1 MNRNTYYQVRKIL
14 RGGALTDNQQ
24 RYVDRLGSAEAKEAK
39 RREFEAYNA
48 SVAKQE
54 TQTRQGIIP
63 AHIEEATRTARE
75 RERYMEQL
83 AQEQAD
89 AGGFE
94 KWSYGDNKPIVFD
107 LPNQQIKAS
116 DGSPAVAIR
125 KNKWNNWEIDYADKS
140 REFVPTGDERFF
152 LIGQKIN
159 ADDIPELVEKIQMR
173 IERIKEEQER
183 QRASQSGLD
192 RFFESVNDALI
203 DIADV
208 GTLFTPSI
216 ASTAYE
222 TFRPEKSS
230 ERRERQVN
238 EFVEGALQSKTQ
250 AEKTYG
256 DLQPGGRLHG
266 LLEYDPE
273 LAEKIQQFNE
283 YGPQLRRALEG
294 SGTTASRNRVAP
306 QPQTPQQVAEQLLR
320 RAVPAWPRLR
330 ADIRQRMINE
340 YIAMMPRRQRQPR
353 RVQVAPMPETVAEV
367 SEDPR
372 NPTEESIGDPV
383 NGGAKYALHAVI
395 ISNKVPYPDALK
407 SAQSITKK
415 KKIFMRATEESY
427 RFRNIPKT
435 KFVQSSFRSKV
446 VNPDIT
452 LVFGKLK

>member
-54 TQTRQGIIP
+54 SQTRQGIIP

-107 LPNQQIKAS
+107 LPNQQIRAS
-116 DGSPAVAIR
+116 DGSPAVSIR
-125 KNKWNNWEIDYADKS
+125 KNKWNNWEIDFADKS

-173 IERIKEEQER
+173 VERIKEEQER
-183 QRASQSGLD
+183 QRASQSGVD

-208 GTLFTPSI
+208 GTLFVPGI

-222 TFRPEKSS
+222 AFRPEKSS

-294 SGTTASRNRVAP
+294 SGK
-306 QPQTPQQVAEQLLR
+306 
-320 RAVPAWPRLR
+320 
-330 ADIRQRMINE
+330 
-340 YIAMMPRRQRQPR
+340 
-353 RVQVAPMPETVAEV
+353 PE
-367 SEDPR
+367 
-372 NPTEESIGDPV
+372 
-383 NGGAKYALHAVI
+383 KYALHAII